1 MLNQPLPQLLQSLAA
16 GAFGFLSDWG
26 IALLLIIAWIA
37 WWLWGANWKS
47 VWPALAHGG
56 WIPAVLVVIVSAL
69 VWSQITPA
77 DCTCLGFMTIPNF
90 WWQLG
95 EVSMLAAL
103 ALFCGWL
110 QGYFQWTP
118 GAVEFEPATHG
129 HHDHGHGHH
138 GHEHGGHHEQGAHHG
153 HGHDHGHDHGHHH

>member
-1 MLNQPLPQLLQSLAA
+1 MNQPLPQLLQSVAD
-16 GAFGFLSDWG
+16 GVFGFLSTWG

-37 WWLWGANWKS
+37 WWLWGANWKNI
-47 VWPALAHGG
+47 WPALAQGA
-56 WIPAVLVVIVSAL
+56 WVPAVLVILVSAL
-69 VWSQITPA
+69 VWSQIAPG

-110 QGYFQWTP
+110 QGYFEWTP
-118 GAVEFEPATHG
+118 APVEFEPAHGHHDHRHGHEHG
-129 HHDHGHGHH
+129 HHDHGH
-138 GHEHGGHHEQGAHHG
+138 EAS
-153 HGHDHGHDHGHHH
+153 HGHDHGSHDHGHH